1 VTSNLRQ
8 QLQATLGEAYTI
20 ERELTGGGMSRVFV
34 ATDRRLGRRVVV
46 KVLPPEMAAEVRISR
61 FRREIQLVAN
71 LQHPHI
77 VPVISAGDTNGLPF
91 FIMPFVEGES
101 LRERLVK
108 FGRLPIDESVRILR
122 EVASALAFAHAN
134 GTVHRDIKPE
144 NILISG
150 DSAVVT
156 DFGVAKAISV
166 AGAQD
171 GGLTSGGIALG
182 TPTYMAPEQ
191 ASADPGIDYR
201 ADIYSLGIVGYEML
215 AGSPPFSA
223 KGPAAM
229 LAAHVLSKPA
239 PLAIRRP
246 DISAAL
252 AALIMK
258 CLEKNPSDR
267 PQSAADV
274 VQQLDS
280 IHRQIDDGFD
290 EKMPVTQD
298 DAVVASSDKP
308 VIHPGKS
315 LAVRSA
321 AIVVCAVVL
330 AGAVWLFV
338 PHSSVT
344 STEANP
350 SVAVLP
356 FVSVGGSADNEYLGD
371 GLAEELISALSKVK
385 ELKVAARTSSFAFR
399 GKSDDVRIIATKLGV
414 ANVLQGSVRRSGS
427 RFRVTA
433 QLTSAQTGFNL
444 WAETFDGDFTDIF
457 RVQDQ
462 ITRAIVAAMKGTLTP
477 DVSLA
482 IKTRMPRN
490 VAAYD
495 LYLKG
500 LYNFNRRG
508 RDGLDSARTLYRE
521 AIQRDSTY
529 APAYAGLALA
539 YTVSVSWSYLP
550 ARAALDSARIY
561 AQRAITL
568 DPGSAE
574 AYTALAEVLCQDFDF
589 EGCERALRHAMQL
602 NPGYALAPYLL
613 SWRISP
619 FGRFD
624 EGIALAQRARQLD
637 PLNPQVYAALAKAS
651 YLARRYDDG
660 LKLSLEFGA
669 LADAPVVH
677 GWRSHLFRAK
687 GDTARAVAEAKTG
700 LQLSENSPVFLGV
713 YANALLQ
720 AGQRD
725 SAETIVRNL
734 RKLKNRP
741 AFAIAWY
748 YANAGNSPLMIAW
761 LDSAY
766 EEHSDWMTMLA
777 LAEDFAP
784 YRTNPKVSSL
794 LTRLGMS
801 RVGVKLPH

>member
-1 VTSNLRQ
+1 VTSNLRE

-34 ATDRRLGRRVVV
+34 ATDLRLGRRVVV

-91 FIMPFVEGES
+91 FIMPFVEGDS

-108 FGRLPIDESVRILR
+108 CGRLPIDESVRILR

-166 AGAQD
+166 AGAHD

-239 PLAIRRP
+239 PLASRRP

-274 VQQLDS
+274 VQRLDS
-280 IHRQIDDGFD
+280 IHREMGDTT
-290 EKMPVTQD
+290 PVNEVGA
-298 DAVVASSDKP
+298 AVDSSDKP
-308 VIHPGKS
+308 VIHPKTL
-315 LAVRSA
+315 LAARVA
-321 AIVVCAVVL
+321 VAVVGLLVL

-338 PHSSVT
+338 PHSSVS
-344 STEANP
+344 STETNP

-399 GKSDDVRIIATKLGV
+399 GKSDDVRIIATRLGV
-414 ANVLQGSVRRSGS
+414 ANVLQGSVRRSGN

-490 VAAYD
+490 VVAYD

-508 RDGLDSARTLYRE
+508 RDGLDGARTLYRE

-550 ARAALDSARIY
+550 ARVALDSARIY

-589 EGCERALRHAMQL
+589 EGCERAFRHAMQL

-637 PLNPQVYAALAKAS
+637 PLNPQIYAALAKAS

-660 LKLSLEFGA
+660 LKLSLDFGA
-669 LADAPVVH
+669 LTDAPVVH
-677 GWRSHLFRAK
+677 GWRSHFFRAK
-687 GDTARAVAEAKTG
+687 GDTARAVAEAKIG

-748 YANAGNSPLMIAW
+748 YASAGNSPLMITW

-766 EEHSDWMTMLA
+766 EEHSDWITVLA

-784 YRTNPKVSSL
+784 YRSNPKVSSL

-801 RVGVKLPH
+801 RVSAKSSH